1 MTDRPRI
8 AILGAGPI
16 GLEAALAAAE
26 ADLDFTVYEA
36 AGEPAGHLADW
47 GHVRMFT
54 PWSLSVS
61 PRQRRRLS
69 AIGLEPPADGAFPT
83 GGELRQ
89 RVLLPLAQAPEI
101 APRLRLGAR
110 VREVGRQGLLKH
122 EEIATAARA
131 GHPFRLLVE
140 EGGEERIETAE
151 VVLDC
156 TGTWSSPNSLGDGG
170 IPAPG
175 EERLARATSGS
186 AKLVRRIPDLARER
200 QEWAGRTVLLV
211 GAGHSAQTAARDFAA
226 LAPTAP
232 GTRVLWAL
240 RAERPTFG
248 AVAQDPLPE
257 RARLAADAAALAG
270 GASPAVWAY
279 RGVAVERLAEQDGKV
294 KVTLRKVVGEP
305 QEVVVDRVLSL
316 TGAVGDHR
324 LYRQLQ
330 VHECYATCGPMKLS
344 AALFAAGGVGG
355 DCLRQ
360 TTHGVEA
367 LKSPEPR
374 FFLLG
379 AKSYGRNT
387 SFLLRVGWEQVAEVM
402 GEFAPQPLAAVAV
415 PA

>member
-1 MTDRPRI
+1 MSDASANGPRL

-26 ADLDFTVYEA
+26 AALPFTIYEA
-36 AGEPAGHLADW
+36 AAEPAGHVADW
-47 GHVRMFT
+47 AHVRLFT

-61 PRQRRRLS
+61 PRQRRHL
-69 AIGLEPPADGAFPT
+69 AALGAEPPADGGCPT
-83 GGELRQ
+83 GAELRE
-89 RVLLPLAQAPEI
+89 RVLLPLAESAAI
-101 APRLRLGAR
+101 APHLRLGAR
-110 VREVGRQGLLKH
+110 VRAVGRQGLLKH

-140 EGGEERIETAE
+140 EEGEERIETAE

-156 TGTWSSPNSLGDGG
+156 TGTWSSPNTLGDGG

-175 EERLARATSGS
+175 EARLAQRIT
-186 AKLVRRIPDLARER
+186 RRIPDLERER
-200 QEWAGRTVLLV
+200 AEWAGRTVLLV

-226 LAPTAP
+226 FAQEAP

-240 RAERPTFG
+240 RSESSTFG
-248 AVAQDPLPE
+248 ALVDDPLSE
-257 RARLAADAAALAG
+257 RSRLAAAATALANG
-270 GASPAVWAY
+270 GSPAVWAY
-279 RGVAVERLAEQDGKV
+279 RGVAVDRLAEQDGKV

-305 QEVVVDRVLSL
+305 QEVIVDRVLSL

-344 AALFAAGGVGG
+344 AALFAAAGGS
-355 DCLRQ
+355 DCLQQ

-379 AKSYGRNT
+379 QKSYGRNN
-387 SFLLRVGWEQVAEVM
+387 SFLLRVGWQQVAEVM
-402 GEFAPQPLAAVAV
+402 AELAPAPVPLAV

>member
-1 MTDRPRI
+1 MNDASANGPRL

-26 ADLDFTVYEA
+26 AGLPFTVYEA
-36 AGEPAGHLADW
+36 AAEPAGHVADW
-47 GHVRMFT
+47 AHVRLFT

-61 PRQRRRLS
+61 PRQRRHL
-69 AIGLEPPADGAFPT
+69 AALGAEPPQDGGCPT
-83 GGELRQ
+83 GAELRE
-89 RVLLPLAQAPEI
+89 RVLVPLAASAAI
-101 APRLRLGAR
+101 APHLRLGAR
-110 VREVGRQGLLKH
+110 VRGVGRQGLLKH

-140 EGGEERIETAE
+140 ENGEERIETAE

-156 TGTWSSPNSLGDGG
+156 TGTWSSPNTLGDGG

-175 EERLARATSGS
+175 EERLAGRIT
-186 AKLVRRIPDLARER
+186 RRIPDLERER
-200 QEWAGRTVLLV
+200 AEWAGRTVLLV
-211 GAGHSAQTAARDFAA
+211 GAGHSAQTAARDLAAFAQQ
-226 LAPTAP
+226 AP

-240 RAERPTFG
+240 RSENPSFG
-248 AVAQDPLPE
+248 ARVDDPLPE
-257 RARLAADAAALAG
+257 RSRLAAAAAALAN

-279 RGVAVERLAEQDGKV
+279 RGVAVDRLAEQDGKV

-305 QEVVVDRVLSL
+305 QEVIVDRVLSL

-344 AALFAAGGVGG
+344 AALFAADGVGG
-355 DCLRQ
+355 DCMKQ
-360 TTHGVEA
+360 TTHGIET

-379 AKSYGRNT
+379 QKSYGRNH

-402 GEFAPQPLAAVAV
+402 AELQPEPVPLAV

>member
-1 MTDRPRI
+1 MSKPDTHGPRL

-16 GLEAALAAAE
+16 GLEAALAASA
-26 ADLDFTVYEA
+26 AGLPFTVYEA
-36 AGEPAGHLADW
+36 AAEPAGHLADW
-47 GHVRMFT
+47 AHVRLFT

-61 PRQRRRLS
+61 PRQRRHL
-69 AIGLEPPADGAFPT
+69 AALGAEPPADERACPT
-83 GGELRQ
+83 GAELRG
-89 RVLLPLAQAPEI
+89 RVLQPIAESPAI
-101 APRLRLGAR
+101 APHLRLGSR
-110 VREVGRQGLLKH
+110 VRAVGRQGLLKH

-140 EGGEERIETAE
+140 SAGEERIETAE

-156 TGTWSSPNSLGDGG
+156 TGTWSSPNTLGDGG

-175 EERLARATSGS
+175 EERLADRI
-186 AKLVRRIPDLARER
+186 VRRIPDLAREAD
-200 QEWAGRTVLLV
+200 EWSGRTVLLV
-211 GAGHSAQTAARDFAA
+211 GAGHSAQTAARDFADFA
-226 LAPTAP
+226 QQAP

-240 RAERPTFG
+240 RSESTSFG
-248 AVAQDPLPE
+248 ARVDDPLPE
-257 RARLAADAAALAG
+257 RSRLAAAAAALAG

-279 RGVAVERLAEQDGKV
+279 RGVAVDRLAEQDGKV
-294 KVTLRKVVGEP
+294 KVTLRKTVGEP
-305 QEVVVDRVLSL
+305 QEVIVDRVLSL

-330 VHECYATCGPMKLS
+330 VHECYATCGPMQLS
-344 AALFAAGGVGG
+344 AALFAADGGS
-355 DCLRQ
+355 DCLQQR
-360 TTHGVEA
+360 THGVDT

-379 AKSYGRNT
+379 QKSYGRNN

-402 GEFAPQPLAAVAV
+402 AELQPEPIPLAV

>member
-1 MTDRPRI
+1 MTTTQPRL

-26 ADLDFTVYEA
+26 LGLPFTLYEA
-36 AGEPAGHLADW
+36 GDEPAANVADW
-47 GHVRMFT
+47 GHVRLFT
-54 PWSLSVS
+54 PWSMSVS
-61 PRQRRRLS
+61 PRQREHLRRAGADVPAS
-69 AIGLEPPADGAFPT
+69 ATECPT
-83 GGELRQ
+83 GAELRE
-89 RVLLPLAQAPEI
+89 RVLAPLAASPAVAPRLPLA
-101 APRLRLGAR
+101 AR
-110 VREVGRQGLLKH
+110 VRAVGRYGLLKH

-140 EGGEERIETAE
+140 KGGAERVESAE

-156 TGTWSSPNSLGDGG
+156 TGTWGHPNALGDGG

-175 EERLARATSGS
+175 EALLASRNS
-186 AKLVRRIPDLARER
+186 RRIPDLARER
-200 QEWAGRTVLLV
+200 EHWAGRTVLLV
-211 GAGHSAQTAARDFAA
+211 GAGHSAQTAARELAA
-226 LAPTAP
+226 LAAEVP

-240 RAERPTFG
+240 RAERPRF
-248 AVAQDPLPE
+248 AVDLADPLPE
-257 RARLAADAAALAG
+257 RARLAAAAADLAA

-279 RGVAVERLAEQDGKV
+279 FGVAVERLDQRDGKLV
-294 KVTLRKVVGEP
+294 VTLRRVVGEP
-305 QEVVVDRVLSL
+305 QEVVVDRILSL
-316 TGAVGDHR
+316 TGAVGDAA

-344 AALFAAGGVGG
+344 AALFAAGGAGG
-355 DCLRQ
+355 DCLAQ
-360 TTHGVEA
+360 SSHGVDE

-379 AKSYGRNT
+379 AKSYGRNN

-402 GEFAPQPLAAVAV
+402 GELSTLGAVETAAV

>member
-1 MTDRPRI
+1 MSHPTSPRI

-16 GLEAALAAAE
+16 GLEAALAAAD
-26 ADLDFTVYEA
+26 AGLPFTVYEA
-36 AGEPAGHLADW
+36 AAEPAGHVADW
-47 GHVRMFT
+47 AHVRLFT

-61 PRQRRRLS
+61 PRQRRHL
-69 AIGLEPPADGAFPT
+69 AALGAEPPADGGCPT
-83 GGELRQ
+83 GAELRE
-89 RVLLPLAQAPEI
+89 RVLVPLAESAAI
-101 APRLRLGAR
+101 APHLRLSSR
-110 VREVGRQGLLKH
+110 VRAVGRQGLLKH

-140 EGGEERIETAE
+140 GGGEECIESAE

-156 TGTWSSPNSLGDGG
+156 TGTWSSPNTLGDGG

-175 EERLARATSGS
+175 EERLAARVT
-186 AKLVRRIPDLARER
+186 RRIPDLAREAD
-200 QEWAGRTVLLV
+200 EWAGRTVLLV
-211 GAGHSAQTAARDFAA
+211 GAGHSAQTAARDFADF
-226 LAPTAP
+226 APQAP

-240 RAERPTFG
+240 RSEHPTFD
-248 AVAQDPLPE
+248 ARVDDPLPE
-257 RARLAADAAALAG
+257 RARLAAAAADLAG

-279 RGVAVERLAEQDGKV
+279 RGVAVDRLAQQDGKV
-294 KVTLRKVVGEP
+294 KVTLRRVVGEP
-305 QEVVVDRVLSL
+305 QDVIVDRVLSL

-344 AALFAAGGVGG
+344 AALFAAGGASG
-355 DCLRQ
+355 DCMKQ
-360 TTHGVEA
+360 TTHGVET

-379 AKSYGRNT
+379 QKSYGRNN

-402 GEFAPQPLAAVAV
+402 GELQPSPAVPLAVTV
-415 PA
+415 